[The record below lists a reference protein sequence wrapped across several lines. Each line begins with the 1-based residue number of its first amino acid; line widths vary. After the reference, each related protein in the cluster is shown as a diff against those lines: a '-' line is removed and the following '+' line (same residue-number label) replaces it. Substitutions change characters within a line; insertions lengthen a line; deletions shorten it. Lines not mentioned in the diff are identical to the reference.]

1 MLFGTDRRRF
11 LWDLKQRN
19 FFCGHL
25 KLRSLSI
32 RAGKRSTAGCVCRDS
47 LCIESAG
54 ALLSLP
60 MSLSSGSRRRGGE
73 WVTYLDLLNSFHQW
87 QKSNYLPGNA
97 RLLYYSLLAIFN
109 EARWPEQVQIDNFR
123 LMSMLDTRTERVA
136 IAARDSLVAAG
147 LIEYSKGKKR
157 SPNTYRLKYT
167 PQKVSENDSES
178 GSVFDSETVSTS
190 SSVSVPKAV
199 SHIKKK
205 NKDISLVPS
214 LDGTKR
220 PKQVFEHDSLPYRAA
235 RWLADQIEERLPN
248 CTAHS
253 EATLQSWAA
262 DFDKCHRLDGHS
274 WEDIDKVL
282 QFSQF
287 DSFWQSNILSGGK
300 FRKQYTQLLAKMGGG
315 GT

>member
-1 MLFGTDRRRF
+1 M
-11 LWDLKQRN
+11 
-19 FFCGHL
+19 
-25 KLRSLSI
+25 
-32 RAGKRSTAGCVCRDS
+32 
-47 LCIESAG
+47 
-54 ALLSLP
+54 
-60 MSLSSGSRRRGGE
+60 
-73 WVTYLDLLNSFHQW
+73 TYLDLLNSFHQW

-167 PQKVSENDSES
+167 PQKVSENDS
-178 GSVFDSETVSTS
+178 VS

-199 SHIKKK
+199 SHIEDKE
-205 NKDISLVPS
+205 KDPSFVPS
-214 LDGTKR
+214 PVGTKR

-262 DFDKCHRLDGHS
+262 DFDKCHRLDKHG
-274 WEDIDKVL
+274 WESINEVL
-282 QFSQF
+282 QFSQL
-287 DSFWQSNILSGGK
+287 DSFWQRNILSGGK
-300 FRKQYTQLLAKMGGG
+300 FRKQFTQLLAKMGGE
-315 GT
+315 T

>member
-1 MLFGTDRRRF
+1 M
-11 LWDLKQRN
+11 
-19 FFCGHL
+19 
-25 KLRSLSI
+25 
-32 RAGKRSTAGCVCRDS
+32 
-47 LCIESAG
+47 
-54 ALLSLP
+54 
-60 MSLSSGSRRRGGE
+60 
-73 WVTYLDLLNSFHQW
+73 TYIDLLNSFHQW
-87 QKSNYLPGNA
+87 QKTNYLSGSA

-109 EARWPEQVQIDNFR
+109 EARWPDQVQIDNFR

-147 LIEYSKGKKR
+147 LIDYSKGKKR

-167 PQKVSENDSES
+167 PQKVSENDS
-178 GSVFDSETVSTS
+178 VFDSESDSVS
-190 SSVSVPKAV
+190 SSVSVPKTV

-205 NKDISLVPS
+205 IKDNSLVPPS
-214 LDGTKR
+214 AGTKK

-248 CTAHS
+248 CTPHS
-253 EATLQSWAA
+253 ETTLQSWAA
-262 DFDKCHRLDGHS
+262 DFDKCHRLDKHD
-274 WEDIDKVL
+274 WEDINAVL

-287 DSFWQSNILSGGK
+287 DPFWQTNILSGGK